1 MFLCNTIDTLN
12 KHHISYH
19 WLVSLN
25 FSIMYILWLSFLI
38 VYVAICEAQFLYH
51 QSSGIGGNPYYQS
64 SGAGQFAHPA
74 VVDNSLRESQLPPEL
89 SKSHRFLNNP
99 HIAAALA
106 KDSWFTGNEMPVFD
120 REAEKIPRDMVYKL
134 FKNAGWIKRR

>member
-1 MFLCNTIDTLN
+1 MQE
-12 KHHISYH
+12 
-19 WLVSLN
+19 SLG
-25 FSIMYILWLSFLI
+25 IMYILWLLFLI

-51 QSSGIGGNPYYQS
+51 QASGIGGNPYYQA
-64 SGAGQFAHPA
+64 SGVGQFAHPA

-89 SKSHRFLNNP
+89 SKSHRFLSNP

-106 KDSWFTGNEMPVFD
+106 KDSWFTGNEMPVID